1 MKNILMIVVVLAVAI
16 FGYQKF
22 RNKTE
27 VHTTPADVSSTPQLS
42 EMMLEEVD
50 NIPHSYNDNSTAEN
64 AAINTKAASANSATS
79 QFSCDGRKH
88 CSQMTSCAEATYFL
102 QHCPNTQMD
111 GNGDGVPCEK
121 QWCK

>member
-1 MKNILMIVVVLAVAI
+1 MKNILIIVVVLAVAI

-22 RNKTE
+22 QKKSSIIDNANNSAPTSQA
-27 VHTTPADVSSTPQLS
+27 TTMT
-42 EMMLEEVD
+42 LEEVD
-50 NIPHSYNDNSTAEN
+50 NIPHSYNDNDTAESAAVN
-64 AAINTKAASANSATS
+64 ANAASAKAAASK
-79 QFSCDGRKH
+79 FSCDGRKH

-111 GNGDGVPCEK
+111 GNGDGIPCEK